1 MNADLKYPIGRF
13 TPQPYSLE
21 QKKAWILDL
30 QFLATALERAII
42 NLDEAQLNTPYREG
56 GWNVKQVVHHLADS
70 HMNAYFRIKLAIT
83 EDKPTIKPYNE
94 NAWAELPDNDMVPIN
109 VSITLLHAL
118 HIRLVATL
126 KELTEEQFE
135 RLIFHPAN
143 NREISIWNLMG
154 IYAWHGNHHV
164 AHITNLRERN
174 NW

>member
-13 TPQPYSLE
+13 TPQPYSE
-21 QKKAWILDL
+21 AQKKTWILDL
-30 QFLATALERAII
+30 QFLATSLERAII

-56 GWNVKQVVHHLADS
+56 GWNIKQVVHHLADS
-70 HMNAYFRIKLAIT
+70 HMNAYCRIKLAIT
-83 EDKPTIKPYNE
+83 EEKPTIKVYDE
-94 NAWAELPDNDMVPIN
+94 NAWATLPDNDIVPIN

-126 KELTEEQFE
+126 KELTEAQFQ
-135 RLIFHPAN
+135 RLVFHPEKN
-143 NREISIWNLMG
+143 SDMSIWTLMG